1 VEKTSKT
8 PFIIFIIAFIIT
20 ATVLVI
26 ASFYPI
32 LGWDKKYLSYL
43 AFAQMWVAI
52 LSPIGIFSAYK
63 ERKKA
68 FSKIKKAI
76 SLYGNIVLF
85 IYTLGLMIYPLTLI
99 K

>member
-1 VEKTSKT
+1 MEKTPKI
-8 PFIIFIIAFIIT
+8 PFTIFIIALIIT

-26 ASFYPI
+26 ASLYSI

-52 LSPIGIFSAYK
+52 LTPIGIFSAYK
-63 ERKKA
+63 RKNNTL
-68 FSKIKKAI
+68 SKIKNAI

-85 IYTLGLMIYPLTLI
+85 IYTMGLMIYSLTLI